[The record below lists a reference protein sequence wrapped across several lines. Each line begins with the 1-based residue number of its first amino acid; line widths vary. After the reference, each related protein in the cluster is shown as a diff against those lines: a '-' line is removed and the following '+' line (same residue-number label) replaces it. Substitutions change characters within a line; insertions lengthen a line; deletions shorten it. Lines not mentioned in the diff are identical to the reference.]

1 MIRIVLV
8 SMIPI
13 IIILLTLLKIGLN
26 NKDFVQMQKELTKP
40 LKN

>member
-8 SMIPI
+8 LMIPI

-26 NKDFVQMQKELTKP
+26 NKDFVQMQKELTKQ
-40 LKN
+40 L

>member
-26 NKDFVQMQKELTKP
+26 NKDFLQMQKELTK
-40 LKN
+40 